1 MNRPSKDFRKRRLS
15 KSVRLVALAL
25 TSSAVLSANCAASA
39 QTTQSFDYDA
49 LGRLTDV
56 RTVAPSGPVR
66 TTQYQYD
73 AAGNRTNLQTTSTGP
88 APGSNSWPAR
98 RAVVTPLNGLT
109 VIQIGPTT
117 NSRNNTSMT
126 SSSVDQQ
133 APHETD

>member
-1 MNRPSKDFRKRRLS
+1 MDRSSKYFRKRRLS
-15 KSVRLVALAL
+15 KLVRLIALVL
-25 TSSAVLSANCAASA
+25 TSSAALSINCAASA

-56 RTVAPSGPVR
+56 RTAAPSGPVR

-88 APGSNSWPAR
+88 VPDSNSWPAR
-98 RAVVTPLNGLT
+98 RVVITPLNGLT

-117 NSRNNTSMT
+117 TSRNNKSMT
-126 SSSVDQQ
+126 PSVDQQ
-133 APHETD
+133 APHEID